1 MNDISV
7 IKRNGTKELFDVN
20 KITTRI
26 SILVEGFQIL
36 KPLQNINI
44 SDIISDLNDSICDNM
59 ETFEIDQ
66 LSSEICS
73 TKCIKHPDYGVL
85 ASRIAINNLQKKCPS
100 SFSTAIFKLY
110 NNGLINKRL
119 YACVLQNAQRI
130 DKEIIPHLDY
140 KIDYFGLSTLVK
152 SYLLR
157 IDNNTVETP
166 QYLFMRVSLA
176 IHGNDLEKVFNNY
189 FYFSHLYCTH
199 ATPTLFN
206 AGCINEQLS
215 SCFLL
220 GSNDTVN
227 GIYKSISDIA
237 KIQKSAGGI
246 GLNLSD
252 IRAKGAIIKSTGGIC
267 TGLMPLLRVL
277 NATARYINQGGKR
290 AGSIAVYLETWHS
303 DIESFLL
310 AKKNTGDENER
321 ARDLFYALWISDL
334 FMERVERDEMWS
346 LMSPDICTGLTDVYG
361 DEFVSLYTQY
371 EKEGKY
377 VRQISARKL
386 FNEIINS
393 QIETGGPY
401 MLYKDSC
408 NRKSNQKNIGTIK
421 NSNLC
426 AEIMEVSNDTEFAV
440 CNLSSIALQRFLRD
454 DKTYN
459 YTRLGAVVE
468 MLVENLDNIIDINY
482 YPTEECRRS
491 NMNHRPIGIGVQ
503 GLADVFQILR
513 IPFTSETAKQININ
527 IFETIYY
534 HALKRS
540 NSLAIE
546 RGAYSSFSGSPM
558 SKGIFQFDMWG
569 VKPSVRYDWYS
580 LKRSIIEYGV
590 RNSQLIAIMPT
601 ASTSQILGSNETM
614 EPMTSNLYLRRTSSG
629 EFTINNKYL
638 VEHLLELN
646 LWNDEMINELYKNR
660 GSVINIKNLSSSFK
674 DIYKTAFEIS
684 QKEIINMSADR
695 GPFICQSQS
704 LNLFFDKPSFNK
716 LYSAHMYGFK
726 RGLKTGSYYIR
737 TLPSINMQQFNI
749 EPKKKEVCNLTEG
762 CTSCGA

>member
-1 MNDISV
+1 MNV
-7 IKRNGTKELFDVN
+7 IKRDGTKELFDVD

-26 SILVEGFQIL
+26 SILIEGFQIL

-44 SDIISDLNDSICDNM
+44 LDIITELNDSICDCIH
-59 ETFEIDQ
+59 TFEIDEMASQ
-66 LSSEICS
+66 ISAGKS
-73 TKCIKHPDYGVL
+73 IKHPDYGIL
-85 ASRIAINNLQKKCPS
+85 ASRIAMNNLQKKCPS
-100 SFSTAIFKLY
+100 SFSEAIFKLY

-140 KIDYFGLSTLVK
+140 KIDYFGLSTLLK

-157 IDNNTVETP
+157 IDKNILETP

-189 FYFSHLYCTH
+189 FYFSHLYATH

-206 AGCINEQLS
+206 AGCVNEQLS

-220 GSNDTVN
+220 GCNDNVN

-252 IRAKGAIIKSTGGIC
+252 IRAKGSIIKTTGGMC

-290 AGSIAVYLETWHS
+290 AGSIAVYLEPWHS

-321 ARDLFYALWISDL
+321 ARDLFYAIWIPDL
-334 FMERVERDEMWS
+334 FMERVERNEMWS
-346 LMSPDICTGLTDVYG
+346 LMSPDISTGLTDVYG
-361 DEFVSLYTQY
+361 EEFVSMYTQY
-371 EKEGKY
+371 EKDRKY
-377 VRQISARKL
+377 VKQIPARKL

-393 QIETGGPY
+393 QIETGTPY
-401 MLYKDSC
+401 MLYKDAC
-408 NRKSNQKNIGTIK
+408 NRKSNQKNIGIIK

-426 AEIMEVSNDTEFAV
+426 AEIMEVSNTSEYAV
-440 CNLSSIALQRFLRD
+440 CNLASIALHRFLRE
-454 DKTYN
+454 DKSYN

-468 MLVENLDNIIDINY
+468 MLVENLDTIIDINY
-482 YPTEECRRS
+482 YPTEECRQS

-513 IPFTSETAKQININ
+513 IAFTSEEAKQININ

-534 HALKRS
+534 YALKKS
-540 NSLAIE
+540 NEIAIE
-546 RGAYSSFSGSPM
+546 KGAYSSFCGSPI

-569 VKPSVRYDWYS
+569 VKPSSRYDWES
-580 LKRSIIEYGV
+580 LKELIMRHGI
-590 RNSQLIAIMPT
+590 RNSQLIALMPT
-601 ASTSQILGSNETM
+601 ASTSQILSSNECF
-614 EPMTSNLYLRRTSSG
+614 EPFTSNLYLRRTSSG
-629 EFTINNKYL
+629 EFTIINKYL
-638 VEHLLELN
+638 VQNLLELG
-646 LWNDEMINELYKNR
+646 LWNDDMINELYKNR
-660 GSVINIKNLSSSFK
+660 GSVQNINSLSSSFK
-674 DIYKTAFEIS
+674 EIYKTSYEIS
-684 QKEIINMSADR
+684 QKEIINMSKDR
-695 GPFICQSQS
+695 GAFVCQSQS
-704 LNLFFDKPSFNK
+704 LNLFFDVPSFNK
-716 LYSAHMYGFK
+716 LYSAHIYAWK
-726 RGLKTGSYYIR
+726 CGLKTGSYYIR
-737 TLPSINMQQFNI
+737 TLPKINMQSFNI
-749 EPKKKEVCNLTEG
+749 EPKKKEICTLEDG
-762 CTSCGA
+762 CISCGA

>member
-1 MNDISV
+1 MNV

-26 SILVEGFQIL
+26 SILIQGFDIL
-36 KPLQNINI
+36 PTLQNINI

-73 TKCIKHPDYGVL
+73 TKCIKHPDYGIL
-85 ASRIAINNLQKKCPS
+85 ASRIAMNNLQKKCPS
-100 SFSTAIFKLY
+100 SFSEAIFKLY

-140 KIDYFGLSTLVK
+140 KIDYFGLSTLLK

-157 IDNNTVETP
+157 IDKNILETP

-189 FYFSHLYCTH
+189 FYFSHLYATH

-206 AGCINEQLS
+206 AGCVNEQLS

-220 GSNDTVN
+220 GCNDNVN

-252 IRAKGAIIKSTGGIC
+252 IRAKGSIIKTTGGMC

-290 AGSIAVYLETWHS
+290 AGSIAVYLEPWHS

-321 ARDLFYALWISDL
+321 ARDLFYAIWIPDL
-334 FMERVERDEMWS
+334 FMERVERNEMWS
-346 LMSPDICTGLTDVYG
+346 LMSPDISTGLTDVYG
-361 DEFVSLYTQY
+361 EEFVSMYTQY
-371 EKEGKY
+371 EKDRKY
-377 VRQISARKL
+377 VKQIPARKL

-393 QIETGGPY
+393 QIETGTPY
-401 MLYKDSC
+401 MLYKDAC
-408 NRKSNQKNIGTIK
+408 NRKSNQKNIGIIK

-426 AEIMEVSNDTEFAV
+426 AEIMEVSNTTEYAV
-440 CNLSSIALQRFLRD
+440 CNLASIALHRFLRE
-454 DKTYN
+454 DKSYN

-468 MLVENLDNIIDINY
+468 MLVENLDTIIDINY
-482 YPTEECRRS
+482 YPTEECRQS

-513 IPFTSETAKQININ
+513 IAFTSEEAKQININ

-534 HALKRS
+534 YALKKS
-540 NSLAIE
+540 NEIAIE
-546 RGAYSSFSGSPM
+546 KGAYSSFCGSPI
-558 SKGIFQFDMWG
+558 SKGIFQFDFWG
-569 VKPSVRYDWYS
+569 IKPSARYDWES
-580 LKRSIIEYGV
+580 LKESIMRHGI
-590 RNSQLIAIMPT
+590 RNSQLIALMPT
-601 ASTSQILGSNETM
+601 ASTSQLLSSNECF
-614 EPMTSNLYLRRTSSG
+614 EPFTSNLYLRRTSSG
-629 EFTINNKYL
+629 EFTIINKYL
-638 VEHLLELN
+638 VKHLLELG
-646 LWNDEMINELYKNR
+646 LWNDAMINDLYKNR
-660 GSVINIKNLSSSFK
+660 GSVQNINSLSSSFK
-674 DIYKTAFEIS
+674 EIYKTSYEIS
-684 QKEIINMSADR
+684 QKEIINMSKDR
-695 GPFICQSQS
+695 GAFVCQSQS
-704 LNLFFDKPSFNK
+704 LNLFFDVPSFNK
-716 LYSAHMYGFK
+716 LYSAHMYGWK
-726 RGLKTGSYYIR
+726 CGLKTGSYYIR
-737 TLPSINMQQFNI
+737 TLPKINMQSFNI
-749 EPKKKEVCNLTEG
+749 EPKKKEICTLEDG
-762 CTSCGA
+762 CISCGA

>member
-1 MNDISV
+1 MNV

-110 NNGLINKRL
+110 NNGLINDRM
-119 YACVLQNAQRI
+119 YACVLQNAERI
-130 DKEIIPHLDY
+130 DKEINPHLDY

-290 AGSIAVYLETWHS
+290 AGSIAVYLEVFHS

-334 FMERVERDEMWS
+334 FMERVEQDQLWS

-371 EKEGKY
+371 EKEGKF

-482 YPTEECRRS
+482 YPTIECRRS

-540 NSLAIE
+540 NELAIE

-558 SKGIFQFDMWG
+558 SKGIFQFDMWN
-569 VKPSVRYDWYS
+569 VKPTARYDWYS

-614 EPMTSNLYLRRTSSG
+614 EPFTSNLYLRRTGSG
-629 EFTINNKYL
+629 EFTIINNYL
-638 VEHLLELN
+638 IRHLLELN

-660 GSVINIKNLSSSFK
+660 GSVQNINSLTREFK
-674 DIYKTAFEIS
+674 EIYKTAYEIS

-749 EPKKKEVCNLTEG
+749 QPKKKEVCTLEEG
-762 CTSCGA
+762 CISCGA

>member
-1 MNDISV
+1 MNV
-7 IKRNGTKELFDVN
+7 IKRNGKKELFNVN

-26 SILVEGFQIL
+26 SILIQGFQIL
-36 KPLQNINI
+36 PTLQNINI
-44 SDIISDLNDSICDNM
+44 SDIISDLNDSICDNIQ
-59 ETFEIDQ
+59 TFEIDQ

-73 TKCIKHPDYGVL
+73 TKSIKHPDYGIL
-85 ASRIAINNLQKKCPS
+85 ASRIAMNNLQKKCPS
-100 SFSTAIFKLY
+100 KFSEAIFKLY
-110 NNGLINKRL
+110 NNGLINDRL
-119 YACVLQNAQRI
+119 FNVVLQNAEQI

-140 KIDYFGLSTLVK
+140 KIDYFGLSTLIK
-152 SYLLR
+152 SYLLK
-157 IDNNTVETP
+157 IDENTVETP

-176 IHGNDLEKVFNNY
+176 IHTNDLEKAFNNY
-189 FYFSHLYCTH
+189 FYFSHLYATH

-206 AGCINEQLS
+206 AGCVNQQLS

-252 IRAKGAIIKSTGGIC
+252 IRAKGSIIKTTGGVC

-290 AGSIAVYLETWHS
+290 AGSIAVYLEPWHS

-321 ARDLFYALWISDL
+321 ARDLFYALWIPDL

-346 LMSPDICTGLTDVYG
+346 LMTPDICSGLTDVYG

-377 VRQISARKL
+377 VKQISARKL
-386 FNEIINS
+386 FTEIINS
-393 QIETGGPY
+393 QIETGTPY
-401 MLYKDSC
+401 MLYKDAS
-408 NRKSNQKNIGTIK
+408 NRKSNQKNIGIIK

-426 AEIMEVSNDTEFAV
+426 AEIMEVSNTSEYAV
-440 CNLSSIALQRFLRD
+440 CNLASIALHRFLRK
-454 DKTYN
+454 DKSYN

-468 MLVENLDNIIDINY
+468 MLVENLDTIIDINY
-482 YPTEECRRS
+482 YPTPECRHS
-491 NMNHRPIGIGVQ
+491 NINHRPIGIGVQ

-513 IPFTSETAKQININ
+513 IPFTSDEAKQININ

-540 NSLAIE
+540 NELAIE
-546 RGAYSSFSGSPM
+546 KGAYSSFCGSPI
-558 SKGIFQFDMWG
+558 SKGIFQFDLWG
-569 VKPSVRYDWYS
+569 VKPSSRYDWNS
-580 LKRSIIEYGV
+580 LKESIMTYGI

-601 ASTSQILGSNETM
+601 ASTSQILGSNECI

-629 EFTINNKYL
+629 EFTIINKFL
-638 VEHLLELN
+638 VKHLLELN
-646 LWNDEMINELYKNR
+646 LWNDDMINDLYKNR
-660 GSVINIKNLSSSFK
+660 GSVQSINSLTSSFK
-674 DIYKTAFEIS
+674 EIYKTAYEIS
-684 QKEIINMSADR
+684 QKQLINMSADR
-695 GPFICQSQS
+695 GVYVSQSQS
-704 LNLFFDKPSFNK
+704 LNLFLDVPTFNK
-716 LYSAHMYGFK
+716 LYSCHMYGFK
-726 RGLKTGSYYIR
+726 CGLKTGSYYIR
-737 TLPSINMQQFNI
+737 TLPKIKMQQFNLT
-749 EPKKKEVCNLTEG
+749 PKKKEVCSLEEG
-762 CTSCGA
+762 CLSCGA